1 LKIAY
6 FDCFSGISGDM
17 VLGALVDAG
26 VDPEALSIELA
37 KLKLDEFTLRFEKA
51 TKHSISGTHV
61 VVETGDLIEDS
72 HEHNDSPSKPHTTAH
87 SHHTHD
93 HGHDHAHHNHSHTHG
108 PSRHLSDIFAILD
121 NSDLEVVIIDR
132 AKRIFDRLAAAE
144 AKVHNTAKDQVHL
157 HEVSGIDAIVD
168 IVGAVAGLHL
178 LEVDEIHASPLSL
191 GGGFVRCAHGLMPVP
206 APGTM
211 ELLCGVPIRQTEIRK
226 ELVTPTGAAIITTL
240 ADGFGT
246 MPEMTIN
253 RIGYGAGTRNLEEQ
267 PNLLRLCLGKKKT
280 VERDQVCVIETNL
293 DDMSPEI
300 AGYLME
306 QLFER
311 GALDVF
317 MTPIFMKKGRPA
329 TKLSVLS
336 TPTLRDALSE
346 MLLVE
351 TTTFGVRC
359 YTVDRLKLTRDFVDI
374 QTRWGTVRAK
384 CGYLDN
390 QLIKTVPE
398 YEDCK
403 RFAEQ
408 HGIPL
413 RKVYE
418 EAIRQIGE

>member
-1 LKIAY
+1 MKIAY

-26 VDPEALSIELA
+26 VDPEALSTELA

-51 TKHSISGTHV
+51 TKHSISGTHA
-61 VVETGDLIEDS
+61 VVETRDLIEDS
-72 HEHNDSPSKPHTTAH
+72 HEHNDSPLELDAATHH
-87 SHHTHD
+87 HHTHD

-168 IVGAVAGLHL
+168 IVGAVVGLHL

-211 ELLCGVPIRQTEIRK
+211 ELLCGVPVRQTEIRK

-253 RIGYGAGTRNLEEQ
+253 QIGYGAGTRDLEEQ
-267 PNLLRLCLGKKKT
+267 PNLLRLCVGKKK
-280 VERDQVCVIETNL
+280 
-293 DDMSPEI
+293 
-300 AGYLME
+300 
-306 QLFER
+306 
-311 GALDVF
+311 
-317 MTPIFMKKGRPA
+317 
-329 TKLSVLS
+329 LSS
-336 TPTLRDALSE
+336 
-346 MLLVE
+346 M
-351 TTTFGVRC
+351 
-359 YTVDRLKLTRDFVDI
+359 
-374 QTRWGTVRAK
+374 
-384 CGYLDN
+384 
-390 QLIKTVPE
+390 
-398 YEDCK
+398 
-403 RFAEQ
+403 
-408 HGIPL
+408 
-413 RKVYE
+413 
-418 EAIRQIGE
+418 IRSA